1 MAKSTKKTEADIID
15 GIIDGIIALA
25 LKTNRELT
33 PGREQ
38 SCPDDMGVFARI
50 HDRLSKRL
58 VELDMGGEDGYEYEC
73 AQVGLDSLAL
83 MVFPHA
89 TRVLMDKAKAAV
101 ESDNGIQL
109 TKRQL
114 ELMEDKF
121 LDMIFA
127 SSATAEVA
135 SRWDAIDK
143 AVPGGLQTGFP
154 ALDALARWRKSGES
168 GEQNRGE
175 DKNDGI

>member
-1 MAKSTKKTEADIID
+1 
-15 GIIDGIIALA
+15 
-25 LKTNRELT
+25 
-33 PGREQ
+33 
-38 SCPDDMGVFARI
+38 
-50 HDRLSKRL
+50 
-58 VELDMGGEDGYEYEC
+58 
-73 AQVGLDSLAL
+73 
-83 MVFPHA
+83 
-89 TRVLMDKAKAAV
+89 MDKAKAAV

-143 AVPGGLQTGFP
+143 AARGLPTGFP
-154 ALDALARWRKSGES
+154 ALDDILSARRENS
-168 GEQNRGE
+168 
-175 DKNDGI
+175 